1 MLETMRKH
9 SRSLFIYLIFGILI
23 MVFII
28 SFGPQSGQ
36 QQGCGAATPYV
47 AKVNGREITET
58 TWRYA
63 ILYVTGGRGASGEN
77 ARRQQIKETVLDLLI
92 VRELLVQT
100 AEALGFRVSE
110 SEIQERIT
118 EGTVYLMGQ
127 PVSSKQLFWEQA
139 EGESTP
145 VFRAKRVDDWARN
158 WGLGNRDRLIEELRK
173 ELLAQKVRELQQ
185 VSIRVSPEEV
195 QHTYEKEQNKV
206 DFQLVVFETA
216 RIRDEIDVT
225 PAEIDAYLKAHEA
238 ELKAQYDKTPDR
250 WKGREKEVR
259 IRDIFFKKE
268 ENPKGPDAKAR
279 AAAAL
284 AKIKGGTDFAAAAK
298 TLSENDR
305 FKKRGGD
312 VGWLPLRALRFGENV
327 TKAVETMDKGQI
339 SDVIEAPDG
348 YHIVQLV
355 DKREGDLSF
364 DMVKRDL
371 AEEAIRDE
379 RSKAEA
385 KKQAEDALAKAKA
398 GTPLDKLFPSD
409 MDTKGPRLQ
418 TLNDVERSGDRVQG
432 IGESKEIA
440 TALLDEVQPGD
451 LLPKV
456 YEVGGDYYVLRLVA
470 RREPDMKKFQEDK
483 LKLTAQMSRERASEF
498 LFWWQG
504 TRCQEASA
512 RKQIQF
518 NPTYV
523 TYAETDE
530 KGQELRRMSYTP
542 CMSFVARD
550 MMLQ

>member
-1 MLETMRKH
+1 
-9 SRSLFIYLIFGILI
+9 
-23 MVFII
+23 
-28 SFGPQSGQ
+28 
-36 QQGCGAATPYV
+36 
-47 AKVNGREITET
+47 
-58 TWRYA
+58 
-63 ILYVTGGRGASGEN
+63 
-77 ARRQQIKETVLDLLI
+77 
-92 VRELLVQT
+92 
-100 AEALGFRVSE
+100 
-110 SEIQERIT
+110 
-118 EGTVYLMGQ
+118 
-127 PVSSKQLFWEQA
+127 
-139 EGESTP
+139 
-145 VFRAKRVDDWARN
+145 
-158 WGLGNRDRLIEELRK
+158 
-173 ELLAQKVRELQQ
+173 
-185 VSIRVSPEEV
+185 
-195 QHTYEKEQNKV
+195 
-206 DFQLVVFETA
+206 
-216 RIRDEIDVT
+216 
-225 PAEIDAYLKAHEA
+225 
-238 ELKAQYDKTPDR
+238 
-250 WKGREKEVR
+250 
-259 IRDIFFKKE
+259 
-268 ENPKGPDAKAR
+268 
-279 AAAAL
+279 
-284 AKIKGGTDFAAAAK
+284 
-298 TLSENDR
+298 
-305 FKKRGGD
+305 